1 MSSRSTVARL
11 GFSARQTTV
20 GPGMTHFSRF
30 ARSTGYSSYA
40 HFRLFTRVISAVD
53 TGRSNAREHSPEH
66 PTGIDL
72 SLTRVTQHIP
82 GRDKLTLTRWPVTTS
97 LQTRV
102 TGKTQPSRTEYPVA
116 SRTIVALIDDLD
128 GGDAEET
135 VSFALDG
142 IDYDIDLSANNAAG
156 LRKVLAEFVESAR
169 RMSGRKN
176 RGTPALVHTR
186 VDAGGDKAQN
196 QAIRNWARSQGFPV
210 SDRGRI
216 PADLVERFQDAH
228 SA

>member
-1 MSSRSTVARL
+1 MM
-11 GFSARQTTV
+11 
-20 GPGMTHFSRF
+20 PFSRF
-30 ARSTGYSSYA
+30 ARTPGYSSYA
-40 HFRLFTRVISAVD
+40 HFRLFTRVISAFG
-53 TGRSNAREHSPEH
+53 TGRTNAWEHSS
-66 PTGIDL
+66 GIDL
-72 SLTRVTQHIP
+72 SLTRVTQDIP
-82 GRDKLTLTRWPVTTS
+82 GRDKLAITRWPVTTS
-97 LQTRV
+97 RQTRV
-102 TGKTQPSRTEYPVA
+102 TGKTQPSRMEYPVA

-128 GGDAEET
+128 GGEADET

-156 LRKVLAEFVESAR
+156 LRKVLAEFVESSR
-169 RMSGRKN
+169 RVAGRKN

-216 PADLVERFQDAH
+216 PAELVERFQEAH